1 MKWWWK
7 IGIIFFSTIVLYI
20 SFVRAGLERIREN
33 KNFDKLRNVPISYQ
47 VKNEIGE
54 LKNYCYN
61 LPETQTLPD
70 NPWYLIKTLRDEIW
84 ISLTKNPIEKAD
96 IILLVADKKLEE
108 AIKLD
113 KKGKEILSNKTV
125 KKAILK
131 LEKSK
136 KIINSLNQKD
146 IEVIKMNN
154 KIEEATRAYK
164 YLIEFLE
171 LEKEKNNLFI
181 EKCYGQ

>member
-1 MKWWWK
+1 M
-7 IGIIFFSTIVLYI
+7 F
-20 SFVRAGLERIREN
+20 
-33 KNFDKLRNVPISYQ
+33 KL
-47 VKNEIGE
+47 
-54 LKNYCYN
+54 
-61 LPETQTLPD
+61 
-70 NPWYLIKTLRDEIW
+70 
-84 ISLTKNPIEKAD
+84 
-96 IILLVADKKLEE
+96 ILLLHYGVALFLFTTVISAQEQENPKQMQIIVNEEE

-146 IEVIKMNN
+146 VEVIKMNN
-154 KIEEATRAYK
+154 KIDEATRAYK

-171 LEKEKNNLFI
+171 LEKETNNLFI